1 MDTESTYTAILDSGA
16 EQESIRLEMIDGSP
30 QRSFTRLADIDGE
43 EVEVV
48 WELEP
53 DDDGFHV
60 YRPVRVEGRDDGSG
74 LVSDDRLTDGGGADA
89 ASGD

>member
-48 WELEP
+48 WELV
-53 DDDGFHV
+53 G
-60 YRPVRVEGRDDGSG
+60 
-74 LVSDDRLTDGGGADA
+74 
-89 ASGD
+89 

>member
-1 MDTESTYTAILDSGA
+1 MDTESIYTAILDSGA
-16 EQESIRLEMIDGSP
+16 EQESIRLETVGGEP
-30 QRSFTRLADIDGE
+30 QRSLTRTADIDGE

-60 YRPVRVEGRDDGSG
+60 YRPVRVEGRDDDSG